1 MSGCS
6 LRPGRRPAQY
16 STRGNRQWPRAFTV
30 ISSARK
36 AARFQKRLLFEGR
49 SAVQNPIA
57 MREAPEP
64 ANYVGVVFGVFEVFR
79 IAGPAE
85 EFDAAKLVGQMLRMH
100 ERHVQEF
107 QRAGMYPRY

>member
-6 LRPGRRPAQY
+6 LRPGRWPAQY
-16 STRGNRQWPRAFTV
+16 SARRNRQCRRAFTV
-30 ISSARK
+30 LSSARK
-36 AARFQKRLLFEGR
+36 AARVQKRLLSRGR
-49 SAVQNPIA
+49 SAVQDPIA

-85 EFDAAKLVGQMLRMH
+85 EFDAAKMVGQMLRMH
-100 ERHVQEF
+100 QRHVKEF
-107 QRAGMYPRY
+107 KQRGIDPRI